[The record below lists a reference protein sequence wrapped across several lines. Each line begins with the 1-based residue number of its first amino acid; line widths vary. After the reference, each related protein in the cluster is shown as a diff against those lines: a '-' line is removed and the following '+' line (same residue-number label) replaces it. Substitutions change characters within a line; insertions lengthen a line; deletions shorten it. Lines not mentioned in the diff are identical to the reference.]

1 MKITVIGTINKDL
14 ILPFNDVPIE
24 SFGGIFYDI
33 GILSQI
39 AQDVEITPVSYV
51 GEDVISTVQAIL
63 DKPSNVN
70 TDGLVRGPETHHKV
84 ILEYTSPAQRSEKA
98 LFPFPPLE
106 WAHIEPYTDADFI
119 VLNMITGWDIELPT
133 FQKLCE
139 KCGDRIYM
147 DFHFL
152 ASDVD
157 EIGKRFRRIPE
168 NLQTWLSGP
177 RFIQMNEDEFATLN
191 QHNESEK
198 EFFHRYFRDDQ
209 VLILTKA
216 SNGVSLVYRK
226 NNITGKKD
234 FPGNKIPRLIDST
247 GCGDAFGAGFIMNYL
262 ENNDMFQAATY
273 GNIVA
278 AAKATLRGTNELYR
292 LKEKISDIKA
302 LNRIK

>member
-1 MKITVIGTINKDL
+1 MKITVVGTINKDL

-51 GEDVISTVQAIL
+51 GDDVVTTVLAIL
-63 DKPSNVN
+63 QKLPNV
-70 TDGLVRGPETHHKV
+70 TTEGLVKLPGTHHKV
-84 ILEYTSPAQRSEKA
+84 ILEYISPSQRSEKA
-98 LFPFPPLE
+98 LFPFPALE
-106 WAHIEPYTDADFI
+106 WEHVEPYIDTDFI
-119 VLNMITGWDIELPT
+119 ILNMITGWDIELST

-139 KCGDRIYM
+139 KCGDRMYM

-152 ASDVD
+152 ACGVD
-157 EIGKRFRRIPE
+157 ELGKRIRRIPE

-177 RFIQMNEDEFATLN
+177 RFMQMNEDEFATLN
-191 QHNESEK
+191 DQKESEK
-198 EFFHRYFRDDQ
+198 EFFQRYFRDDQ

-216 SNGVSLVYRK
+216 SQGTSLIYRK
-226 NNITGKKD
+226 NGITGKKD

-247 GCGDAFGAGFIMNYL
+247 GCGDAFGAGFVTHYL
-262 ENNDMFQAATY
+262 ENNDMFEAATY

-278 AAKATLRGTNELYR
+278 AAKATLRGTNEMYR

-302 LNRIK
+302 LNRVK